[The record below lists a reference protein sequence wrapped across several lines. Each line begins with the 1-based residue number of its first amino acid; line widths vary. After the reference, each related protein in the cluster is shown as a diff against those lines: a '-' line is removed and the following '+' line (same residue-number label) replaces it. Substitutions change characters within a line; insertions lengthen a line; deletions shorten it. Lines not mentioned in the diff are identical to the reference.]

1 MEAGPVRLIQYL
13 DGMKQNVIPL
23 FQRPYTWEKDKW
35 QNLWNDIFDLYD
47 KDDEKS
53 HFMGAI
59 VTIPIKTTPVGVNK
73 HLIIDG
79 QQRLVTVS
87 ILLCAIRK
95 NVDERKKALID
106 DYLVNRHYDGAD
118 HLKIMPTNSD
128 REEYLKL
135 IKTPD
140 DLNKNSLI
148 VKSYDFFE
156 KQLSKKYE
164 EEPIDPNKILEIVVN
179 SLDAVMINLTET
191 DDPYLIFESLNHKG
205 QPLTQGDLV
214 RNFALM
220 KFKHSIHPNGEQDK
234 IYNEYWL
241 PMENLLGKS
250 LEDFLYHNIRKS
262 GEDIGKNAIYSAY
275 RDHLN
280 DQPTSDAVASTL
292 KSMKESSEYYN
303 TYINPET
310 EPNELV
316 SSYLSSFKRMN
327 KTVIYPLLMR
337 LSKSVKSGELSEE
350 NHIECLHT
358 LESFIVRRE
367 ISKVSANYLRNIFLD
382 LCKNYQNANTEKWLI
397 NHLSQYSGFLRWPT
411 DEEVQSRLIDD
422 EFYAPRIAKFVLEKI
437 EESFE
442 HKERVESDNLSVEHV
457 LPQTVTPAWREM
469 LGEKYF
475 NVDEIPRQMM
485 HNIGNL
491 TLTGYN
497 SPLSNNS
504 FDKKKEILRNSHLEL
519 NKWIVEQD
527 AWTDKQ
533 IKERA
538 GILGKK
544 IVTIWQGPINKN

>member
-1 MEAGPVRLIQYL
+1 LIQYL

-35 QNLWNDIFDLYD
+35 QNLWNDIFDLYE
-47 KDDEKS
+47 KNGEKS

-79 QQRLVTVS
+79 QQRLITISV
-87 ILLCAIRK
+87 LLCAIRK
-95 NVDERKKALID
+95 NVDNKKKALID

-128 REEYLKL
+128 RDDYFKL

-140 DLNKNSLI
+140 NLNKDSLI
-148 VKSYDFFE
+148 IKSYDFFE
-156 KQLSKKYE
+156 KQLLKKYDDNS
-164 EEPIDPNKILEIVVN
+164 IDPNKLLEIVVN

-214 RNFALM
+214 RNYALM
-220 KFKHSIHPNGEQDK
+220 KFKHSIQPNGEQEK
-234 IYNEYWL
+234 IYQDFWL

-262 GEDIGKNAIYSAY
+262 GDDIGKNGIYSAY

-280 DQPTSDAVASTL
+280 RQLKSDDVALTL
-292 KSMKESSEYYN
+292 KHMKESSEYYN
-303 TYINPET
+303 TYINPER
-310 EPNELV
+310 EQNEIIR
-316 SSYLSSFKRMN
+316 SYLESFNRMN
-327 KTVIYPLLMR
+327 KTVIYPFLLR
-337 LSKSVKSGELSEE
+337 LSKSVSCGELNQEKY
-350 NHIECLHT
+350 IECLHI

-367 ISKVSANYLRNIFLD
+367 LSKISANYLRNIFLD
-382 LCKNYQNANTEKWLI
+382 LCKNYQTPNTEKWLI
-397 NHLSQYSGFLRWPT
+397 YHLSQLSGFLRWPT
-411 DEEVQSRLIDD
+411 DEEVQRRLVED

-437 EESFE
+437 EVSFE
-442 HKERVESDNLSVEHV
+442 HKERIEFDNLTVEHI
-457 LPQTVTPAWREM
+457 LPQTVTPEWREM
-469 LGEKYF
+469 LGDKYS
-475 NVDEIPRQMM
+475 NLDEIPRQLL

-504 FDKKKEILRNSHLEL
+504 FEKKKEILQKSHLEL
-519 NKWIVEQD
+519 NKWIVEQNM
-527 AWTDKQ
+527 WTDNQ

-538 GILGKK
+538 NLLGRK
-544 IVTIWQGPINKN
+544 IISIWQGPATKG

>member
-35 QNLWNDIFDLYD
+35 QNLWDDIFELYNRV
-47 KDDEKS
+47 DEKS

-79 QQRLVTVS
+79 QQRLITVS

-95 NVDERKKALID
+95 TVDERKKALID

-118 HLKIMPTNSD
+118 HLKIIPTNSD
-128 REEYLKL
+128 REDYLKL

-140 DLNKNSLI
+140 ELNKNSLI
-148 VKSYDFFE
+148 VKDYDFFE
-156 KQLSKKYE
+156 KQLSKKSE
-164 EEPIDPNKILEIVVN
+164 EDPIDPNKILEIVVN

-220 KFKHSIHPNGEQDK
+220 KFKHSIQPNGEQEK
-234 IYNEYWL
+234 IYNDYWL
-241 PMENLLGKS
+241 PMEKLLDNS
-250 LEDFLYHNIRKS
+250 LEDFLYHNIRKN
-262 GEDIGKNAIYSAY
+262 GDDISQNSIYSAY
-275 RDHLN
+275 KNLFN
-280 DQPTSDAVASTL
+280 DQLTSDAVALSL
-292 KSMKESSEYYN
+292 KGMRDLSEYYN

-310 EPNELV
+310 EPNELIRD
-316 SSYLSSFKRMN
+316 YLSSFKRMN
-327 KTVIYPLLMR
+327 KTVIYPLLLR

-350 NHIECLHT
+350 EYIKCLHI

-367 ISKVSANYLRNIFLD
+367 ICKISTAYLRNIFLD
-382 LCKNYQNANTEKWLI
+382 LCKDYHGSNTEGWLV
-397 NHLSQYSGFLRWPT
+397 NQLSKSPRFLRWPT
-411 DEEVQSRLIDD
+411 DEEVQSKLIND
-422 EFYAPRIAKFVLEKI
+422 EFYAPRIAKFILEKI
-437 EESFE
+437 EKSFE
-442 HKERVESDNLSVEHV
+442 HKEPVELENLSVEHI
-457 LPQTVTPAWREM
+457 LPQTVTPQWREM
-469 LGEKYF
+469 LGEKYSTI
-475 NVDEIPRQMM
+475 DEIPRELM

-497 SPLSNNS
+497 TPLSNHP
-504 FDKKKEILRNSHLEL
+504 FDKKKEILQNSHLEL
-519 NKWIVEQD
+519 NKWIVEQNV
-527 AWTDKQ
+527 WTDNQ

-538 GILGKK
+538 DILGKK
-544 IVTIWQGPINKN
+544 IVTIWQGPINTC

>member
-35 QNLWNDIFDLYD
+35 QNLWDDIFELYNRV
-47 KDDEKS
+47 DEKS

-79 QQRLVTVS
+79 QQRLITVS

-95 NVDERKKALID
+95 TVDERKKALID

-118 HLKIMPTNSD
+118 HLKIIPTNSD
-128 REEYLKL
+128 REDYLKL

-140 DLNKNSLI
+140 ELNKNSLI

-156 KQLSKKYE
+156 KQLSKKSE
-164 EEPIDPNKILEIVVN
+164 EDPIDPNKILEIVVN

-220 KFKHSIHPNGEQDK
+220 KFKHSIQPNGEQEK
-234 IYNEYWL
+234 IYNDYWL
-241 PMENLLGKS
+241 PMEKLLDNS
-250 LEDFLYHNIRKS
+250 LEDFLYHNIRKN
-262 GEDIGKNAIYSAY
+262 GDDISQNSIYSAY
-275 RDHLN
+275 KNLFN
-280 DQPTSDAVASTL
+280 DQLTSDAVALSL
-292 KSMKESSEYYN
+292 KGMRDLSEYYN

-310 EPNELV
+310 EPNELIRD
-316 SSYLSSFKRMN
+316 YLSSFKRMN
-327 KTVIYPLLMR
+327 KTVIYPLLLR

-350 NHIECLHT
+350 EYIKCLHI

-367 ISKVSANYLRNIFLD
+367 ICKISTAYLRNIFLD
-382 LCKNYQNANTEKWLI
+382 LCKDYHGSNTEGWLV
-397 NHLSQYSGFLRWPT
+397 NQLSKSPRFLRWPT
-411 DEEVQSRLIDD
+411 DEEVQSKLIND
-422 EFYAPRIAKFVLEKI
+422 EFYAPRIAKFILEKI
-437 EESFE
+437 EKSFE
-442 HKERVESDNLSVEHV
+442 HKEPVELENLSVEHI
-457 LPQTVTPAWREM
+457 LPQTVTPQWREM
-469 LGEKYF
+469 LGEKYSTI
-475 NVDEIPRQMM
+475 DEIPRELM

-497 SPLSNNS
+497 TPLSNHP
-504 FDKKKEILRNSHLEL
+504 FDKKKEILQNSHLEL
-519 NKWIVEQD
+519 NKWIVEQNV
-527 AWTDKQ
+527 WTDNQ

-538 GILGKK
+538 DILGKK
-544 IVTIWQGPINKN
+544 IVTIWQGPINTC